1 MTPGVT
7 AMPPS
12 HLNAV
17 TPIHAARVNGVELH
31 FSDTRTDG
39 TTVILL
45 HGGMGDLQSWPH
57 QQRALRVRY
66 RVVSYS
72 RRHSHPNRNTVHPG
86 DRAHCIDDDID
97 DFLALQAALHLGP
110 SHLVATSYGA
120 LLALV
125 IALRAPAQV
134 ASLVLAEPPLHR
146 WARASLVGERLYD
159 AFMQGVWRAAGDA
172 FDSGEPRLAM
182 QLLTQGMWGRPTMK
196 SWPDDR
202 VDAAMRNARAM
213 HQLTRMRDPFPALD
227 RSAVAQLAM
236 PVLLLQGEQTS
247 ALHGQVMNE
256 LARGLSAAKRS
267 AIPNAGHG
275 SPNENPEAFTAAVEC
290 FLESLKP
297 PQEPSND

>member
-1 MTPGVT
+1 MTLGVT
-7 AMPPS
+7 AMHPS
-12 HLNAV
+12 LLNAV
-17 TPIHAARVNGVELH
+17 IRVQAARVNGVELH
-31 FSDTRTDG
+31 FTDTRTDG

-45 HGGMGDLQSWPH
+45 HGGMGDLESWPYL
-57 QQRALRVRY
+57 QRALRARY

-72 RRHSHPNRNTVHPG
+72 RRHSHPNRNTVHTG

-110 SHLVATSYGA
+110 LHLVATSYGA

-146 WARASLVGERLYD
+146 WASVTPDGERLYD

-172 FDSGEPRLAM
+172 FDAGEPRRAM
-182 QLLTQGMWGRPTMK
+182 HLLTQGMWGRPMLE

-202 VDAAMRNARAM
+202 VDAAMRNAWAM
-213 HQLTRMRDPFPALD
+213 HQLTRMRDPFQALD

-256 LARGLSAAKRS
+256 LAQGLSAAKRIE
-267 AIPNAGHG
+267 IPNAGHG
-275 SPNENPEAFTAAVEC
+275 SPNENPEAFNVAVVR
-290 FLESLKP
+290 FLESLSP
-297 PQEPSND
+297 LQEPSSD